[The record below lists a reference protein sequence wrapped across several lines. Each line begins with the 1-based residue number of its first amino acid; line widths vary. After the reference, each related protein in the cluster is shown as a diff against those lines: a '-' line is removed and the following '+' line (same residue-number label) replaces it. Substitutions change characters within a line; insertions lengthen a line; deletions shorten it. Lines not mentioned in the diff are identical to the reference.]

1 MLENMPHGCGTD
13 TTLFQKGTITGL
25 AKQGKQLRGWKGSGE
40 TSCMSKKS
48 RKISHVPDWK
58 SVKHLMKSNCK
69 KINLSYVSVR
79 ACPPAHY
86 EENSRNWD

>member
-1 MLENMPHGCGTD
+1 MVVEQIL
-13 TTLFQKGTITGL
+13 LFFRRVRLL
-25 AKQGKQLRGWKGSGE
+25 ACTKQGKQLRGWKGSGE
-40 TSCMSKKS
+40 TSCVSKKS